1 MAVNEQNTG
10 QIINGTFT
18 DNSQGATIPTKNL
31 ESAMNEANTVPGWH
45 VNSNDQTIIPLIWG
59 PKSLPHTIYIFDK
72 TNNKIGVV
80 LSKYNGNF
88 NQVPGI
94 ADPTVGSIYQDVDVT
109 PGSEINYIIFLV
121 V

>member
-45 VNSNDQTIIPLIWG
+45 VNSNRNHHSINL
-59 PKSLPHTIYIFDK
+59 
-72 TNNKIGVV
+72 
-80 LSKYNGNF
+80 
-88 NQVPGI
+88 
-94 ADPTVGSIYQDVDVT
+94 GS
-109 PGSEINYIIFLV
+109 
-121 V
+121 